1 MAKYFER
8 YTCPDFIVTGVQPTI
23 DVLEDRL
30 GIPPGTSVRPTKH
43 GSGFD
48 AAYFQVNE
56 DLNLT
61 ASGIQMLG
69 VRPLTAQEHGDAL
82 GRRLRAMLLAYITS
96 QPMYRPNISHVTAL
110 GTGSQGE
117 VDEIIEILT
126 SRNVAHIACINNVY
140 IGLVEDNG
148 RIYYDP
154 AVDGNTLLEFANSV
168 GDFPG
173 LTVPPVMPAQPQ
185 EVQLP
190 EGTLV
195 RPLARVQ
202 LVQSAAAT
210 IDRLRAICDFPDDD
224 QLEYVDG
231 DGYRSIV
238 IKPNHPLSAVWE
250 LLEPAGGDSRSGQ
263 ALANYGPGVWTV
275 RLGVSGLG
283 AKLDDLNRRGTRW
296 QYVESSP
303 EGQKRVAVSRY
314 DLRGLTIEL
323 EELPIVHRGTG
334 SHVVIHM
341 ENTG

>member
-8 YTCPDFIVTGVQPTI
+8 YTCPDFIVTGVQQTI
-23 DVLEDRL
+23 DVLEEKL
-30 GIPPGTSVRPTKH
+30 GIPAGTPVRPTKH

-48 AAYFQVNE
+48 AAYFQVND
-56 DLNLT
+56 DLDLT

-69 VRPLTAQEHGDAL
+69 VRPLAAQEHGDEL
-82 GRRLRAMLLAYITS
+82 GRTLRAMLLAYITS
-96 QPMYRPNISHVTAL
+96 QPMHRPVICHVTAL
-110 GTGSQGE
+110 GTGSQDE
-117 VDEIIEILT
+117 VDEVIEILK
-126 SRNVAHIACINNVY
+126 SRDVPHFARINNVY

-154 AVDGNTLLEFANSV
+154 AVDGNTRLEFANSV
-168 GDFPG
+168 GNFPG
-173 LTVPPVMPAQPQ
+173 LTVPPVMPGRPQ

-190 EGTLV
+190 PGTLV

-210 IDRLRAICDFPDDD
+210 IERLRAICDFPDDD

-250 LLEPAGGDSRSGQ
+250 LLEPAGEDSRSGQ
-263 ALANYGPGVWTV
+263 AMADYGPGVWTV
-275 RLGVSGLG
+275 RLGVFGLG
-283 AKLDDLNRRGTRW
+283 AKLDDLDKRATRW
-296 QYVESSP
+296 KYVEDSP
-303 EGQKRVAVSRY
+303 EGRKRVAVSRW

-323 EELPIVHRGTG
+323 EELPFVHRGEG
-334 SHVVIHM
+334 SHVIV
-341 ENTG
+341 